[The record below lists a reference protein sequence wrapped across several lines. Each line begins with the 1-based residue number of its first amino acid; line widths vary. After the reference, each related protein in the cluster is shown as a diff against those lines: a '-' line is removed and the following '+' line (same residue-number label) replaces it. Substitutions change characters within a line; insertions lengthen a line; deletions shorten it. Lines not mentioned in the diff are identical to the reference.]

1 VFAVGQQRVS
11 GMVGSAGD
19 EFESLRTGELT
30 VWQSGIRTYLGWEEI
45 EKALR
50 ADFPELRVNFRSMD
64 RPAFLGDLAAARSA
78 GALPDVVFV
87 DNWLQAGPMVA
98 QQQAVEM
105 TNRPRFYP
113 STGWWFQMS
122 AGAHP
127 ATAAAFLRW
136 LADSPHWQAPR
147 MSTAGMTE
155 SDTEEVASAALI
167 SVAGL
172 AGGGSTDSVMDPD
185 AARFDRVGWP
195 GNCGQISGMTLPVVR
210 FLFGNGRLAYTTVSF
225 DARSSGGTVT
235 CGGFMNTFLM
245 LRKRDDGW
253 KVLLR
258 IPTVSLEQAV
268 SLADQFDRL
277 NLSATAGDAPAVP
290 QLVSPSD
297 GERQTRNPKQA
308 ISWGQDARRPA
319 LYVVEWRYGM
329 PSGAEDSYSASEIVP
344 VRPGDYGNIVRM
356 PTPFGK
362 GVQPH
367 RWRVWAIGKDGQVAL
382 SEWRTV
388 VFTN

>member
-1 VFAVGQQRVS
+1 MYGSVLGFRLRWLGVPLFLLLCVFAVGQQRAP

-19 EFESLRTGELT
+19 GFESLRTGELT

-87 DNWLQAGPMVA
+87 DNWLEAGPMVA
-98 QQQAVEM
+98 QQRVVEM

-113 STGWWFQMS
+113 SNGWWFQTS

-136 LADSPHWQAPR
+136 LVDSPHWQAPR

-155 SDTEEVASAALI
+155 SDKGEAASAALI
-167 SVAGL
+167 AVAGL

-185 AARFDRVGWP
+185 AARFDRVGWAT
-195 GNCGQISGMTLPVVR
+195 NCGHIAGMTLPAVR
-210 FLFGNGRLAYTTVSF
+210 FLFGNSRLTYTTVSF
-225 DARSSGGTVT
+225 DARSSGGSVT
-235 CGGFMNTFLM
+235 CGGVINTFLV

-277 NLSATAGDAPAVP
+277 NLSTAAGDAPAAP
-290 QLVSPSD
+290 QLISPSD
-297 GERQTRNPKQA
+297 G
-308 ISWGQDARRPA
+308 
-319 LYVVEWRYGM
+319 
-329 PSGAEDSYSASEIVP
+329 
-344 VRPGDYGNIVRM
+344 
-356 PTPFGK
+356 
-362 GVQPH
+362 
-367 RWRVWAIGKDGQVAL
+367 
-382 SEWRTV
+382 
-388 VFTN
+388 